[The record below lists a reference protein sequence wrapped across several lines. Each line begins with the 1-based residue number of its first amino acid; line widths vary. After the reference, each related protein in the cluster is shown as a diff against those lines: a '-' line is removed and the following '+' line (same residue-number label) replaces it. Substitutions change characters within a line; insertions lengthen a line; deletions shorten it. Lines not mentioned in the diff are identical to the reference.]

1 MSLALVVIVALFAVW
16 WWTRTQELFCISV
29 RGARALVVR
38 GRVPG
43 TLVTELADA
52 VRRSGARSSTI
63 RAMKTERGGRLVA
76 SGVGDGT
83 LQQLRNIFG
92 SYPMSRLRQAPAIE
106 RPTLGQIAG
115 ITWLAW
121 LFDGLFRRR

>member
-1 MSLALVVIVALFAVW
+1 MGPAVVVIVALFGIW

-29 RGARALVVR
+29 RGSRALVVR

-43 TLVTELADA
+43 TLVTELGDA
-52 VRRSGARSSTI
+52 VRRSRVTSSTI
-63 RAMKTERGGRLVA
+63 RAIKTERGGRLVA
-76 SGVGDGT
+76 SGVDDGT

-92 SYPMSRLRQAPAIE
+92 SYPIARLRQAPAIE

-115 ITWLAW
+115 ITGLAW
-121 LFDGLFRRR
+121 VFEGLIRRR